1 MPADAVFV
9 GWGEVARGR
18 EQLALEVFQ
27 EAVAFWGGQQ
37 SNSGRIESFEPV
49 LLRPH
54 GGDLN
59 GFFLVRGP
67 RASLGEILD
76 SPEFVRLTQRVNAVV
91 AGSGVIP
98 AFVGDGV
105 AEAMGVFGEVAQGLP
120 QS

>member
-1 MPADAVFV
+1 MPADALFV

-37 SNSGRIESFEPV
+37 RDGRIESFEPV

-67 RASLGEILD
+67 RTSLNEILD
-76 SPEFVRLTQRVNAVV
+76 TPEFMRLTQRVNAVV
-91 AGSGVIP
+91 AGSGVI
-98 AFVGDGV
+98 AAYAGDGV
-105 AEAMGVFGEVAQGLP
+105 AEAMGIFEEVAAGLP
-120 QS
+120 QG

>member
-1 MPADAVFV
+1 MPADALFV

-27 EAVAFWGGQQ
+27 EAVAFWGGHQEQ
-37 SNSGRIESFEPV
+37 GNIESFEPV

-67 RASLGEILD
+67 RAALGEILD
-76 SPEFVRLTQRVNAVV
+76 SPEFVRLTSRVNAVV

-105 AEAMGVFGEVAQGLP
+105 AEVMGSFGEVAQGLP
-120 QS
+120 QH